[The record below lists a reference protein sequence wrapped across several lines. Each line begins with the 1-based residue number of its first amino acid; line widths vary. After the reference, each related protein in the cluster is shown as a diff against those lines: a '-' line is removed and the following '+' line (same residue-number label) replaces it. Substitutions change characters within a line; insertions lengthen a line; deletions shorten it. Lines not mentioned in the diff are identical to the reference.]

1 MELNIDVQGSW
12 LHGGAVAMIIEPQLE
27 CSSFRH
33 SWIMQENPL
42 DHIIFARRWKLLNGT
57 AHELVKSKND
67 KTNLPCS
74 SDKIGPSWRYT
85 SVAVEIWGF

>member
-42 DHIIFARRWKLLNGT
+42 DDDDDCVFRKDN
-57 AHELVKSKND
+57 S
-67 KTNLPCS
+67 
-74 SDKIGPSWRYT
+74 
-85 SVAVEIWGF
+85 